1 MDYVRPRL
9 NDYHGLL
16 FTQEEVDFA
25 IPFVSEDIPLF
36 VDPFLLWKSPSLQD
50 NALHTAITNCFNN
63 LGALVKKG
71 KSDEAAQLLI
81 ASSECAEVGLGDSIK
96 RKGKPI
102 GRAVA
107 ENILQLFRDIP
118 QLGQAGFVHFETI
131 QLYVDQIAKDRI
143 SDLTCSFAK
152 SFLIDFTIQQ
162 CDQHKIPR
170 SDTRLPV
177 YDYRE
182 HRIVEEKVSL
192 PISPDIQAPILLV
205 PKRWL
210 RFVPWINYE
219 DYFDGYYTKEILK
232 PEKTAL
238 SRVAVLN
245 FNRHNYDVVT
255 TYISRKELQKGGCQN
270 DPLFKSIPIVSAS
283 RHLKSI
289 ESLPSGKDNNADK
302 NYETHV
308 CPLFASLFYPEL
320 DFAVSQSRTDSGVLI
335 RDLIFYN
342 NRSHE
347 FFRDIFEAYGSRQL
361 VFELKNVKT
370 IERNHINQLN
380 RYLNETFG
388 RFGVIVTRNP
398 PPRNIF
404 QNTVDLWSGQ
414 RRCILILED
423 SDIKMMCQL
432 YESKQ
437 RSPID
442 VLKKK
447 YIEFTRACPG

>member
-1 MDYVRPRL
+1 MNYVRPRL
-9 NDYHGLL
+9 NDYHGLH
-16 FTQEEVDFA
+16 FTQQEVDFA

-50 NALHTAITNCFNN
+50 NALHTAITNCFNH
-63 LGALVKKG
+63 LGALVKLG
-71 KSDEAAQLLI
+71 KSDEAIQLLI
-81 ASSECAEVGLGDSIK
+81 ESSECAEVGLGDSIK

-102 GRAVA
+102 GHAAA

-118 QLGQAGFVHFETI
+118 QLGESGFVHFESI

-152 SFLIDFTIQQ
+152 SFLVDFTIQE
-162 CDQHKIPR
+162 CDRHRIPR
-170 SDTRLPV
+170 TDTQLPV

-192 PISPDIQAPILLV
+192 PICPDTHSPILLV

-210 RFVPWINYE
+210 RFIPWINYE
-219 DYFDGYYTKEILK
+219 DYFDGYYAKEILK
-232 PEKTAL
+232 PGEAAP

-245 FNRHNYDVVT
+245 FNRHNYDIVT
-255 TYISRKELQKGGCQN
+255 TYIARRELQKGACQN
-270 DPLFKSIPIVSAS
+270 DPLFKGIPIVSAT

-289 ESLPSGKDNNADK
+289 ESLPTGKDDNADK
-302 NYETHV
+302 SYETHV

-342 NRSHE
+342 NRSHD
-347 FFRDIFEAYGSRQL
+347 FLRDIFEAFGSRQL

-370 IERNHINQLN
+370 IERDHINQLN

-388 RFGVIVTRNP
+388 RFGVIIP
-398 PPRNIF
+398 
-404 QNTVDLWSGQ
+404 
-414 RRCILILED
+414 
-423 SDIKMMCQL
+423 
-432 YESKQ
+432 ESCTK
-437 RSPID
+437 
-442 VLKKK
+442 
-447 YIEFTRACPG
+447 T